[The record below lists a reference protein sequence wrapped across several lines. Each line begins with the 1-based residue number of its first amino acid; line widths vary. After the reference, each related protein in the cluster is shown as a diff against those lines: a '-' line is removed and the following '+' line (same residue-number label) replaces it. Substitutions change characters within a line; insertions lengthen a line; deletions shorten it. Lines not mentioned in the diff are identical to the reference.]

1 VRALDCMGHGL
12 GIESVIETSRRFG
25 SARGR
30 RDSLSQRIRS
40 LWKERPLELFPGLEL
55 GVWNGWFL
63 VAIFY
68 LVFAILLALFPRPVV
83 ARLYDRSGQRRPGG
97 VRRVLGLLLFFS
109 WLVLSILSPLKQGDP
124 VFALGL
130 GLYSLGLMGF
140 VAALFNYALTSL
152 DQPVTSGLYRIS
164 RHPQQFMISVSFLGI
179 SIAIGSWIAF
189 VLIAI
194 GVIAAHAKVLAEEK
208 ACLEAYGDSY
218 RNYMDRVPRYF
229 LLF

>member
-1 VRALDCMGHGL
+1 MEV
-12 GIESVIETSRRFG
+12 
-25 SARGR
+25 
-30 RDSLSQRIRS
+30 
-40 LWKERPLELFPGLEL
+40 FPGLEL
-55 GVWNGWFL
+55 GVLNGWFL

-68 LVFAILLALFPRPVV
+68 LVFAILLVLFPRPVV
-83 ARLYDRSGQRRPGG
+83 TRLYDRSGQRKPRG

-124 VFALGL
+124 VFVLGL

-140 VAALFNYALTSL
+140 VAALFNYAHTPL

-164 RHPQQFMISVSFLGI
+164 RHPQQFMILVSFLGI
-179 SIAIGSWIAF
+179 SIAIGSWIA
-189 VLIAI
+189 VLLIAI
-194 GVIAAHAKVLAEEK
+194 GAIATHTKVMAEEK

-218 RNYMDRVPRYF
+218 RDYMDRVPRYF